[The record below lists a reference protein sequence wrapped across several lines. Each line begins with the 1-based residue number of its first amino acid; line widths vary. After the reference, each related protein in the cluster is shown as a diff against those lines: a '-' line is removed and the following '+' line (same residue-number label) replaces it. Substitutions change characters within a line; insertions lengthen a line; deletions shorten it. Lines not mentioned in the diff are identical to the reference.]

1 MKLKTENTKPVT
13 DPKMMPKPAPT
24 IENASGRTIV
34 QASITITPINTV
46 MLEEVFK
53 FASKIEDAESRFKVQ
68 ASIAAQLV
76 NVGMD
81 PKRMFEEASES
92 TSETESASHIFQ
104 VQEQDQQVPEELA
117 SQFRGIVERLGK
129 VVTKGKE
136 ALKSALR

>member
-92 TSETESASHIFQ
+92 TSHTFQ